1 MFISQETLD
10 DLLREVFRK
19 ILNAGTHVKPSKG
32 WNRELSGVLLEL
44 RQPTARLSRTET
56 KGTVFSTLG
65 ESLWYLAKT
74 NKLDF
79 IAYYI
84 PRYRK
89 FSDDGRTLY
98 GAYGPRLFA
107 MRGGVTQIR
116 NVVNLLKRKPSSR
129 QAVVHLFEG
138 TDIVKPHKERA
149 LYLHPTIYDPRR
161 SLAYADQHEIERC
174 VSWAT
179 P

>member
-107 MRGGVTQIR
+107 MRGGVNQIR
-116 NVVNLLKRKPSSR
+116 NVVNLLKRKPNSR
-129 QAVVHLFEG
+129 QAVSYPSIPHFHLFGKPLGRVGMRTELRS
-138 TDIVKPHKERA
+138 DIQPSMFE
-149 LYLHPTIYDPRR
+149 
-161 SLAYADQHEIERC
+161 
-174 VSWAT
+174 
-179 P
+179 